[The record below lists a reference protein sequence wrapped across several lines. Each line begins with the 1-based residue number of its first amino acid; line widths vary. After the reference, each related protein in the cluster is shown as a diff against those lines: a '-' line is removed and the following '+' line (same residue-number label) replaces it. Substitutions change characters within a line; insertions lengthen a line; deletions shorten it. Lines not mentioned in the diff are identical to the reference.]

1 MTGLTEQRR
10 ENDSEQYSVRGD
22 NYCPIRSLRRWY
34 MFGAV
39 FDQLG
44 ASLLVRVRQATLST
58 GSYTCTC
65 QRRRISNR
73 TTAQALATFSE
84 FL

>member
-10 ENDSEQYSVRGD
+10 ENDSEHTP
-22 NYCPIRSLRRWY
+22 CEATITARSDLSAGGTC
-34 MFGAV
+34 FGAV